1 MPAEMIVKK
10 LEDLVREINRLWVGG
25 NAEKLGEYFHEDMII
40 VNPELKKMGQG
51 REDCVKGYIDFAAQ
65 AKTTSYEE
73 SNFEINVWGNTAMAN
88 YGFEI
93 SYEMGGQ
100 KYNDIGRDVFIFS
113 LDDKEGK
120 WRAVW
125 RMIVPTRQT

>member
-1 MPAEMIVKK
+1 MPAEMTVKI

-25 NAEKLGEYFHEDMII
+25 NAEQLGEYFHEDMII

-73 SNFEINVWGNTAMAN
+73 SDFEINVWGNTAMVN
-88 YGFEI
+88 YRFDI
-93 SYEMGGQ
+93 TYEMGG
-100 KYNDIGRDVFIFS
+100 KEYNDIGRKD
-113 LDDKEGK
+113 LTAGK
-120 WRAVW
+120 WKF
-125 RMIVPTRQT
+125 PGNQGEE